1 MVVQFHAVNFKAD
14 AKLKT
19 FIDKR
24 LEKLERFYGRILEAE
39 VFLKVE
45 NTKQK
50 SNKLTEIKLVVPK
63 GKLLV
68 RKFARTFEQSVDQG
82 VHALE
87 RMVKKKKQIR
97 GF

>member
-14 AKLKT
+14 AKLKN

-68 RKFARTFEQSVDQG
+68 RKFARTFEQSADQG

>member
-1 MVVQFHAVNFKAD
+1 MVVQLHAVNFKAD
-14 AKLKT
+14 DKLKV

-24 LEKLERFYGRILEAE
+24 LEKLERFYGRILQAE

-45 NTKQK
+45 NTKEK
-50 SNKLTEIKLVVPK
+50 TNKLTEIKLVLPK
-63 GKLLV
+63 GRLLV
-68 RKFARTFEQSVDQG
+68 RKIANSFEEATDRS

>member
-1 MVVQFHAVNFKAD
+1 MVVQLHAVNFKAD
-14 AKLKT
+14 DKLKV

-24 LEKLERFYGRILEAE
+24 LEKLERFYGRILQAE

-45 NTKQK
+45 NTKEK
-50 SNKLTEIKLVVPK
+50 TNKLTEIKLVLPK

-68 RKFARTFEQSVDQG
+68 SKIANSFEEATDRSVQ
-82 VHALE
+82 ALE

>member
-14 AKLKT
+14 AKLKN

-68 RKFARTFEQSVDQG
+68 RKLAMTFEQSADQG

>member
-1 MVVQFHAVNFKAD
+1 MVVQLHAVNFKAD
-14 AKLKT
+14 DKLKV

-24 LEKLERFYGRILEAE
+24 LEKLERFYGRILQAE

-45 NTKQK
+45 NTKEK
-50 SNKLTEIKLVVPK
+50 TNKLTEIKLVLPK

-68 RKFARTFEQSVDQG
+68 RKIANSFEEATDRSAQ
-82 VHALE
+82 ALE